1 MLGNDIVDE
10 LLKAT
15 ERSQAPS
22 RGWRKVSKF
31 ITQMLHGIGIFTQ
44 TFLLNVAYVAIF
56 HLSCR

>member
-1 MLGNDIVDE
+1 MDE

-15 ERSQAPS
+15 ERSQVPFLGDGERFRWVHYADA
-22 RGWRKVSKF
+22 
-31 ITQMLHGIGIFTQ
+31 THGIGIFTQ